1 MRTLMH
7 WFGNRPIRLIGA
19 VIVAM
24 TAGAGLVIGTAA
36 SSASSA
42 TFTFDQGSFN
52 PSLTG
57 TTFQV
62 RGLECDRDA
71 NVQATGKMVFVNT
84 TTGVT
89 IGTANMVANKQFAN
103 CGQATITDTENLS
116 PGSYKIQATYV
127 PGGSTP
133 VPTSPAAKY
142 TETIDA

>member
-7 WFGNRPIRLIGA
+7 WFGHRPIRVVSA
-19 VIVAM
+19 VVVAM
-24 TAGAGLVIGTAA
+24 TTATGLIMGTAT
-36 SSASSA
+36 SSATSA

-62 RGLECDRDA
+62 RGLECDRNA
-71 NVQATGKMVFVNT
+71 NVQATGTMTFVNK

-89 IGTANMVANKQFAN
+89 IGTASMSPSTQFAN
-103 CGQATITDTENLS
+103 CGEATITDSENLA
-116 PGSYKIQATYV
+116 PGTYRIQATYT

-133 VPTSPAAKY
+133 VPKSTAARY
-142 TETIDA
+142 NETIDA

>member
-7 WFGNRPIRLIGA
+7 WFGNRPIRSLGA
-19 VIVAM
+19 VVVVVT
-24 TAGAGLVIGTAA
+24 TAAGLIVGTAA

-71 NVQATGKMVFVNT
+71 NIQATGTMTFVNK

-89 IGTANMVANKQFAN
+89 IGTASLVASTQFAN
-103 CGQATITDTENLS
+103 CGEATITDSESLA
-116 PGSYKIQATYV
+116 PGSYKIQATYT

-133 VPTSPAAKY
+133 VPRSTAERY